1 MMILSVVVITLI
13 NNMTLISVIGD
24 GDDDADDD
32 GLVSNYVIVKVDDDL
47 MLHASNN
54 QLHPVMISTI
64 TMIQ

>member
-1 MMILSVVVITLI
+1 MMIFSVVVITLI

-54 QLHPVMISTI
+54 QLHPVMI
-64 TMIQ
+64 

>member
-54 QLHPVMISTI
+54 QLHPVMI
-64 TMIQ
+64 